1 MVAIDG
7 DGRPTPV
14 PELLTESEDE
24 VRRQREAELR
34 RENRLAERDQILE
47 SRAD

>member
-1 MVAIDG
+1 
-7 DGRPTPV
+7 
-14 PELLTESEDE
+14 LLTENDDE
-24 VRRQREAELR
+24 ERRQREAELR